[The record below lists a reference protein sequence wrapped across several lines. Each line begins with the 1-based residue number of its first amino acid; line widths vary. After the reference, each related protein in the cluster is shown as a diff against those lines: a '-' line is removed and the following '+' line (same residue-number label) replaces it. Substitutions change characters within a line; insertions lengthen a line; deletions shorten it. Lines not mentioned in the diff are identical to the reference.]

1 MKITYGVTAKNK
13 HGNKEWTEAP
23 DRTTREAKT
32 DRFRPLSDAAK
43 KVNTRDKFVKE
54 RFEILIE

>member
-1 MKITYGVTAKNK
+1 MTAKNK

>member
-1 MKITYGVTAKNK
+1 MKITYRVTAKNK

-43 KVNTRDKFVKE
+43 KVNNQGPIGE
-54 RFEILIE
+54 RENNIRS